1 MTRNARVVVVGCGSW
16 GRNHV
21 RVWAEL
27 GHLAGVCD
35 TDPARMAAA
44 AADVARY
51 SSAEA
56 VFADPDVDAV
66 VLATPAAT
74 HGRLALAALESGKD
88 VLVEK
93 PLALDL
99 AQAEETVELARAR
112 SRVLMVGHV
121 VEYHPAFVRLS
132 QMVQAGELGEVRYA
146 YGHRLNFGRV
156 RTEENALWSFAPH
169 DLSLLLSLLP
179 GRPVDV
185 SCHGGAYLSEGV
197 ADVTVM
203 TLRFEGGARG
213 HVFVSWLHPFKEQ
226 RFVVVG
232 DRQMAIV
239 DDTKG
244 WDAKLV
250 LYPHR
255 IEWTNGE
262 VPVAEQADA
271 VCVPLAPAEPLA
283 EECRHFL
290 DCVESRREP
299 RTGGEN
305 GLAVLRLLDAGERSL
320 QAGGEP
326 VSVGGGALVHP
337 TAVVDAGAVVG
348 ARTRVWHFSH
358 VMAGAVI
365 GEDCTLGQNVFVAT
379 RAGIG
384 DRVKIQNNVS
394 VYEGVVLEDDVFVGP
409 SAVFTN
415 VRNPRAEIDRRSDF
429 SPTLVRRGAT
439 LGANSTIVCG
449 VTVGR
454 YAFVAAGAV
463 VTHDVPDHALVAGVP
478 ARVRGWRCRCGEPIE
493 AGEAEPACRS
503 CGLRYRKDPVT
514 GSLLPAL

>member
-1 MTRNARVVVVGCGSW
+1 MSQKPRVAVVGCGSW
-16 GRNHV
+16 GGNHL
-21 RVWAEL
+21 RVWTEL
-27 GHLAGVCD
+27 GHLAGACD
-35 TDPARMAAA
+35 VDPSRLSA
-44 AADVARY
+44 VGPGVTRY
-51 SSAEA
+51 ESTAA

-66 VLATPAAT
+66 VLATPAPT
-74 HGRLALAALESGKD
+74 HGRLARAALEAGKD

-99 AQAEETVELARAR
+99 AEAEEVVALAEAR

-121 VEYHPAFVRLS
+121 VEYHPAFVRLGELIR
-132 QMVQAGELGEVRYA
+132 AGELGQVRYA
-146 YGHRLNFGRV
+146 YAHRLNLGRV
-156 RTEENALWSFAPH
+156 RTEESALWSFAPH
-169 DLSLLLSLLP
+169 DLSLLLRLLP

-185 SCHGGAYLSEGV
+185 SGHGGAYLSPGV

-203 TLRFEGGARG
+203 TLRFEGGARA
-213 HVFVSWLHPFKEQ
+213 HVFVSWLHPFKEH

-255 IEWTNGE
+255 IGWTDGH
-262 VPVAEQADA
+262 VPVAEQAAA
-271 VCVPLAPAEPLA
+271 VPVPLTPAEPLA
-283 EECRHFL
+283 EECRHFV
-290 DCVESRREP
+290 DCVRSRREP
-299 RTGGEN
+299 RTGGGN

-320 QAGGEP
+320 RAGGSP
-326 VSVGGGALVHP
+326 VAVGGGAVIHP
-337 TAVVDAGAVVG
+337 TAVVDPGAVIG
-348 ARTRVWHFSH
+348 ERTRVWHFSH

-379 RAGIG
+379 RARIG
-384 DRVKIQNNVS
+384 NRVKVQNNVS
-394 VYEGVVLEDDVFVGP
+394 VYEGVELEDDVFVGP
-409 SAVFTN
+409 SVVFTN
-415 VRNPRAEIDRRSDF
+415 VRNPRAEIDRRGEF
-429 SPTLVRRGAT
+429 APTLVRRGAT

-463 VTHDVPDHALVAGVP
+463 VTRDVPDHALVAGVP
-478 ARVRGWRCRCGEPIE
+478 ARIQGWRCRCGEPLE
-493 AGEAEPACRS
+493 QDVCRS
-503 CGLRYRKDPVT
+503 CGMEAER
-514 GSLLPAL
+514 